1 MGKTTSLNWWS
12 PDFFHQQYLLFGC
25 LNSAKAS
32 VAIPANRR
40 CFPKTSNEPFHQKI
54 ESWKKRIGSFWIP
67 KIPAWCQLLVSL
79 QIVNNVSAMKGWQA
93 GAKGKGASDFHSI
106 EQPGATYPSF
116 NQHQLIWPVNFTMGV
131 IHPLGGSSQ
140 LVSPLSRDIPL
151 PNGLNGL

>member
-93 GAKGKGASDFHSI
+93 GVKGKGASDFHSI
-106 EQPGATYPSF
+106 EQSVIATYPSF
-116 NQHQLIWPVNFTMGV
+116 NQHQLKMTSEFYHGSYTPTWRIIPV
-131 IHPLGGSSQ
+131 SK
-140 LVSPLSRDIPL
+140 SPK
-151 PNGLNGL
+151 